1 MGIAFVLPSFLMVLG
16 IGWAYVVY
24 GGLAWM
30 QSVFYV
36 VGASVIGIIAV
47 SAYRLT
53 RKTVGT
59 EFLLWMIYLSVMAV
73 TVVTESETVVVFLAA
88 GVVVWLVKAPPKWL
102 KKPSISAFALS
113 PLYLIGSLIAPQA
126 NSQLLGQIFWFFTK
140 AGAFVF
146 GSGFCQSS
154 RSCTAESSRN
164 MNG

>member
-30 QSVFYV
+30 QSVFYA

-53 RKTVGT
+53 RKTVGA

-73 TVVTESETVVVFLAA
+73 TVVTESETIAVCQFENAGRFSQRIVFKRLAFC
-88 GVVVWLVKAPPKWL
+88 LKAD
-102 KKPSISAFALS
+102 SIPAFPCSNDRATRVG
-113 PLYLIGSLIAPQA
+113 PLHIEFRPCHL
-126 NSQLLGQIFWFFTK
+126 TK
-140 AGAFVF
+140 
-146 GSGFCQSS
+146 SS
-154 RSCTAESSRN
+154 E
-164 MNG
+164 